1 MAGNKIPRLMVGS
14 STPWDGISMNSNHDS
29 TGMQGDP
36 GHEAEG
42 QMFRA
47 GSRPNLRYG
56 SDDSLDYDPDPNR
69 RKNNSRKQE
78 GQPASSRQPLNTGV
92 RKKGDLSKVQA
103 GTLVGPTENA
113 EPRPVWCF
121 FHHRD
126 THSSGVCDQTRGAK
140 RVVSP
145 VHLGWPKPDKVAS
158 DQIVNTNPAAKTMSE
173 VMDHIW
179 QVNKLVQTYDE
190 YVSKRDN
197 MFAKIQE
204 NLLSS
209 ASPALADIWLELTAE
224 SNKTAEKL
232 FKRLALWVEDSAASI
247 VIAPISLYMMTDPK
261 IRKEAPYT
269 PDEVYAYFEGLEPEQ
284 RPVADSRQILKY
296 LWQIRGIAEDYNS
309 DTRTISKL
317 SLGILHGHQ
326 QEMDK
331 QRHLGLGFRT
341 IMQVLPKV
349 CGVRQREDFGFHI
362 FCLMDLVPFLE
373 DYNQALRARNR
384 DST

>member
-1 MAGNKIPRLMVGS
+1 V
-14 STPWDGISMNSNHDS
+14 
-29 TGMQGDP
+29 
-36 GHEAEG
+36 
-42 QMFRA
+42 
-47 GSRPNLRYG
+47 
-56 SDDSLDYDPDPNR
+56 
-69 RKNNSRKQE
+69 
-78 GQPASSRQPLNTGV
+78 
-92 RKKGDLSKVQA
+92 DL
-103 GTLVGPTENA
+103 GGPE
-113 EPRPVWCF
+113 
-121 FHHRD
+121 
-126 THSSGVCDQTRGAK
+126 
-140 RVVSP
+140 
-145 VHLGWPKPDKVAS
+145 PDKVPS

-209 ASPALADIWLELTAE
+209 ASPALADIWLELTAK

-232 FKRLALWVEDSAASI
+232 FKRLVLWVEDSAASI

-261 IRKEAPYT
+261 IRKNAQYT

-284 RPVADSRQILKY
+284 RPVADSRQNSKY
-296 LWQIRGIAEDYNS
+296 LGQIRWIAEDYNS

-331 QRHLGLGFRT
+331 QRHLGLRFRT
-341 IMQVLPKV
+341 IMQV
-349 CGVRQREDFGFHI
+349 F
-362 FCLMDLVPFLE
+362 
-373 DYNQALRARNR
+373 A
-384 DST
+384 